1 MQYFNE
7 NITTY
12 LLYTLAIINI
22 LLFIRNFELN
32 YRFSNYIE
40 KVMKI
45 KERKTNLVILILA
58 LAIITIPIK
67 QQAFKENN
75 LLLFIVY
82 VQQIVMLINGLRLNK
97 ATTKLICTSA
107 CLKFVEAFDEFQ
119 DECLKNNIKEIDSK
133 TLIEHMPLPPWKTE
147 STTILA
153 LQPLLDKLYLKKLKT
168 QLIPSEQAEELGQY
182 IAQQLKKK

>member
-1 MQYFNE
+1 MQYLNE

-32 YRFSNYIE
+32 CRFNTY
-40 KVMKI
+40 I
-45 KERKTNLVILILA
+45 KEITKTKKEKFNLIILFLA
-58 LAIITIPIK
+58 LIIITIPIK
-67 QQAFKENN
+67 LQTYKENN
-75 LLLFIVY
+75 LTLFIVY
-82 VQQIVMLINGLRLNK
+82 IQQIVMLINGIRLNK
-97 ATTKLICTSA
+97 STTKLICTTA
-107 CLKFVEAFDEFQ
+107 CLKFIEAFDEFQ

-153 LQPLLDKLYLKKLKT
+153 LQPLLNKLYLKKLKT
-168 QLIPSEQAEELGQY
+168 QLIPSERAEELIQY
-182 IAQQLKKK
+182 IAQELKK